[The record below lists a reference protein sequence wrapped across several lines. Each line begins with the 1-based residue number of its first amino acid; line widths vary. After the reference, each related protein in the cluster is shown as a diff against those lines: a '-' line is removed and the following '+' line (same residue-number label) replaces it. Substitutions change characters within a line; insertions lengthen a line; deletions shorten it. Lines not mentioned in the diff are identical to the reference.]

1 MCRYWKLEVF
11 LSCKCFWQYFEDF
24 SYGGFAV
31 WTHLWKKSR
40 WKLALLQPCMFTL
53 WLYFRFQ
60 LSYEQVWKTSNPAAK
75 QKTAKA
81 ANSCLTN
88 YNLLR
93 NFCVFLKINRLIASV
108 QFAKFSTDQLSLSI
122 FLPEKRR
129 FSQLL
134 LKFMLLYVKANT
146 YFLFVLKYFW
156 RTGRHY
162 FEAEFV
168 SHTQAR
174 YL

>member
-1 MCRYWKLEVF
+1 MFLAILWGLFLRRFCSLNTFLKEVT
-11 LSCKCFWQYFEDF
+11 LKTRS
-24 SYGGFAV
+24 
-31 WTHLWKKSR
+31 
-40 WKLALLQPCMFTL
+40 LLQPCMFTL

-60 LSYEQVWKTSNPAAK
+60 FSYEQVWKTSNPAAK

-93 NFCVFLKINRLIASV
+93 NFCVFLKINRLIISV

-134 LKFMLLYVKANT
+134 LKFMLLYVYVVKTKANP

-156 RTGRHY
+156 GTGRHY

>member
-1 MCRYWKLEVF
+1 MFLAILWGLFLRRFCSLNTFVKEVT
-11 LSCKCFWQYFEDF
+11 LKTRS
-24 SYGGFAV
+24 
-31 WTHLWKKSR
+31 
-40 WKLALLQPCMFTL
+40 LLQPCMFTL

-75 QKTAKA
+75 EKTAKT

-122 FLPEKRR
+122 FLF
-129 FSQLL
+129 FSII
-134 LKFMLLYVKANT
+134 
-146 YFLFVLKYFW
+146 
-156 RTGRHY
+156 
-162 FEAEFV
+162 AEIHAV
-168 SHTQAR
+168 VCLR
-174 YL
+174 GKG